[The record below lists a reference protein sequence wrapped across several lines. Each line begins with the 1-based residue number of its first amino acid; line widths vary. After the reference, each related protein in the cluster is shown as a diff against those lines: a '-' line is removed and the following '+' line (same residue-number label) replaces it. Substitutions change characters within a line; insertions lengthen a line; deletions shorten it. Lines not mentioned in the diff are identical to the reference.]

1 MNCDGKFIAIRS
13 CYVGHG
19 DGKDSRGSPVIRFR
33 DVDVHPYLRTFLLSV
48 TAISFWMIVD
58 SWIIDVYHVHAP
70 WISPLPLEMF
80 ECKGCEGGAV
90 KAVII
95 PKVVRCS
102 I

>member
-1 MNCDGKFIAIRS
+1 
-13 CYVGHG
+13 
-19 DGKDSRGSPVIRFR
+19 
-33 DVDVHPYLRTFLLSV
+33 
-48 TAISFWMIVD
+48 MIVD